1 MTRQPLRLPNFF
13 ILGAGRCGTTSLAAA
28 LNAHPDVFIPAIK
41 EPSFFASS
49 FQWVKDPAKYVALYE
64 PAGGAAAVG
73 DASHIYLEDPESPRI
88 LQAFFPDAR
97 FVVVFRHPADRA
109 LGLYAHMVE
118 GGYEMH
124 RSFERALDAEERR
137 FHSDRFR
144 RTCRQ
149 SFWNYMYVR
158 SGLFGEQVQR
168 YLEYFDRRQ
177 FWFTTLDRL
186 VALPAETLRDLHGF
200 LDVEPLDDAGF
211 PRDATSKGTRSQM
224 VAYAEQRL
232 LRPLARRTGFPGE
245 SVRAAIRGWNRIGDK
260 PVLRPETRARLEERF
275 DADLL
280 LLRELT
286 GIDLTG
292 RGDGPAAT
300 PPGSRSSDR
309 PPTATSPGP
318 LGP

>member
-1 MTRQPLRLPNFF
+1 MTRQRVSLPNFF
-13 ILGAGRCGTTSLAAA
+13 ILGAGRCGTTSLAIA

-49 FQWVKDPAKYVALYE
+49 FQWVKDPARYVSLYE
-64 PAGGAAAVG
+64 PAGASAAVG

-97 FVVVFRHPADRA
+97 FVLVFRHPADRA
-109 LGLYAHMVE
+109 LGLYARMVE

-124 RSFERALDAEERR
+124 RSFERALDAEDRR
-137 FHSDRFR
+137 FHSERFR

-168 YLEYFDRRQ
+168 YFEYFDRRQ

-186 VALPAETLRDLHGF
+186 ITEPAQTMHDLQGF
-200 LDVEPLDDAGF
+200 LDVEPVEVERF
-211 PRDATSKGTRSQM
+211 PRDATSKGIRSQP

-232 LRPLARRTGFPGE
+232 LRPLTRRTGFPGE
-245 SVRAAIRGWNRIGDK
+245 STLAAISRWNGGDDK
-260 PVLRPETRARLEERF
+260 PTMQPATRFRLQERF
-275 DADLL
+275 EPDLR
-280 LLRELT
+280 LLRDLT
-286 GIDLTG
+286 GIDLTAG
-292 RGDGPAAT
+292 TESNVPRPA
-300 PPGSRSSDR
+300 
-309 PPTATSPGP
+309 
-318 LGP
+318 